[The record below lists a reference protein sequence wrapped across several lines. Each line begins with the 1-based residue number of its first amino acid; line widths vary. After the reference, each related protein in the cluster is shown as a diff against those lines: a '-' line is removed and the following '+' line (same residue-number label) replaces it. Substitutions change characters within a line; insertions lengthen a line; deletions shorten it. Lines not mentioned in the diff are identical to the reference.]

1 MDIGKILKNGWEL
14 FVRDIGPLI
23 VGALIAG
30 VLSVLSLL
38 ILAGPLFGGLYLM
51 IVRRIRE
58 GRPAEFGDVF
68 ACFDRFGTLFLA
80 FWGGGLLIL
89 LGLALLVVPG
99 LLLITIWVYMFPL
112 VVDKGLSVG
121 EAMSRSKEMVMKGGF
136 WMHFAALLVVCVL
149 TIVASIVTSGVG
161 NLLTVPFF
169 IAFVVAM
176 YFVAL
181 GEGDLV
187 DAAGGTVVPVPAGS
201 AAPVGGLTAPASP
214 SPPSAAAVPVP
225 GAAVPSAA
233 DVAAPSDTT
242 AAAPEPAAVSPVHTD
257 SPAVDEHGHLEAH
270 CTQCGATMDA
280 SSEFCSICAA
290 EVSGGHGAEFV
301 PPSISKGTGLP
312 GTKGEDSAED

>member
-1 MDIGKILKNGWEL
+1 MHAPVESTDERVASMDIGKILKNGWEL

-214 SPPSAAAVPVP
+214 SPPSAAAVPVSD
-225 GAAVPSAA
+225 GAAP
-233 DVAAPSDTT
+233 
-242 AAAPEPAAVSPVHTD
+242 PVHTD

>member
-1 MDIGKILKNGWEL
+1 
-14 FVRDIGPLI
+14 
-23 VGALIAG
+23 
-30 VLSVLSLL
+30 
-38 ILAGPLFGGLYLM
+38 
-51 IVRRIRE
+51 
-58 GRPAEFGDVF
+58 
-68 ACFDRFGTLFLA
+68 
-80 FWGGGLLIL
+80 
-89 LGLALLVVPG
+89 VVPG

-149 TIVASIVTSGVG
+149 TGVASSITGFVG

-181 GEGDLV
+181 SEGDLV
-187 DAAGGTVVPVPAGS
+187 DAASGTVVPVPAVGS
-201 AAPVGGLTAPASP
+201 PAPVGDLRSPTSP
-214 SPPSAAAVPVP
+214 SPASAAAVPVP
-225 GAAVPSAA
+225 GAVVPSAA
-233 DVAAPSDTT
+233 DVAAPSDT
-242 AAAPEPAAVSPVHTD
+242 AAPPVHTD